1 MSCTTIIAGK
11 KASETGYVLAAHNED
26 DNGRFVL
33 FHGLLPERDWDLSD
47 PEQAFLPAEE
57 GLAKIP
63 QVGHTF
69 ASYWAENVSPE
80 GGASNS
86 DMFYNQNGVLFTSN
100 FGHFTKPDENDPS
113 LVKDGG
119 IAFNLRRA
127 VAERAMNARHGVQV
141 ALSLLA
147 EWGYAPCARNYFIAD
162 KDEAWSVQA
171 VRGFIWAA
179 ARIPDNAA
187 MVLPNHLSI
196 HSLTEFPVS
205 LALDPQH
212 PEVPQDDDFSQGAIL
227 YPADLISRA
236 IENGWYTPS
245 DPEKTDDFDFAFAYQ
260 KERSWKIPHNINRHL
275 NGMRVIM
282 GDQNLRCPADSYA
295 EAHHD
300 PNPDFYPFCVYPKD
314 PVTLEKL
321 AEILSSH
328 VPLTPESKAELGPGK
343 SPHLRRGLIL
353 CYGGANEAA
362 MIQFAGSNEQTTLW
376 TSFGRSCQLPFLPL
390 HPLNGIPEILEPM
403 EDPSGT
409 MARHL
414 RCAPE
419 RTCWRENAW
428 WKFRDFQELAEM
440 QVCDIEE
447 KLHDYR
453 FDYLKQSKEANFRVI
468 GQNGSLRDFENERIA
483 AALDKWKEF
492 ADRYFNQAEIM
503 PLEPVPLNDRRES
516 FEIRFRL
523 PDGQTPAEESLILA
537 QGMSTLPI
545 EAAPAV
551 PGSLI
556 REDDG
561 TWKVLFPPE
570 QIMNKAYARGKFDY
584 YLGGTNT
591 AGRTFAGQV
600 ILTFI

>member
-26 DNGRFVL
+26 DNGRYVL
-33 FHGLLPERDWDLSD
+33 FHGLLPERDWDLND

-127 VAERAMNARHGVQV
+127 VAERALNARHGVQV

-147 EWGYAPCARNYFIAD
+147 EWGYAPSARNYFIAD
-162 KDEAWSVQA
+162 KNEAWSIQA

-205 LALDPQH
+205 LALDPHH

-236 IENGWYTPS
+236 VANGWYTPS

-260 KERSWKIPHNINRHL
+260 KESSRKIPHNINRHL

-282 GDQNLRCPADSYA
+282 GDQNLHCPADPYA

-300 PNPDFYPFCVYPKD
+300 LNPDFYPFCVYPKD

-403 EDPSGT
+403 EDPSET
-409 MARHL
+409 MAGHL

-419 RTCWRENAW
+419 RTCWGENVW

-468 GQNGSLRDFENERIA
+468 AENGSLRDFENERIA
-483 AALDKWKEF
+483 AALDKWEEF

-503 PLEPVPLNDRRES
+503 PLEPVSLNEQRES

-523 PDGQTPAEESLILA
+523 PDGQTPVEESMILA
-537 QGMSTLPI
+537 QGMSTLPK

-584 YLGGTNT
+584 YMGGTNT

-600 ILTFI
+600 IFTFI

>member
-11 KASETGYVLAAHNED
+11 RASETGFVLAAHNED
-26 DNGRFVL
+26 DNGRYVL
-33 FHGLLPERDWDLSD
+33 FHGLLPERDWDLND

-57 GLAKIP
+57 GLARIP
-63 QVGHTF
+63 QVAHTF
-69 ASYWAENVSPE
+69 ASYWAENVCPD
-80 GGASNS
+80 GGVSNS
-86 DMFYNQNGVLFTSN
+86 DMFYNRNGVLFTSN

-127 VAERAMNARHGVQV
+127 VAERALNARHGVQI
-141 ALSLLA
+141 ALSLLS
-147 EWGYAPCARNYFIAD
+147 EWGYAPSARNYFIAD
-162 KDEAWSVQA
+162 KNEAWSIQA
-171 VRGFIWAA
+171 VRGFIYAA
-179 ARIPDNAA
+179 ARIPDDAV

-205 LALDPQH
+205 LALDPRH
-212 PEVPQDDDFSQGAIL
+212 PEVPQEDDFSRGAIL

-236 IENGWYTPS
+236 VENGWYTPA

-260 KERSWKIPHNINRHL
+260 KSCSWKITHNTNRHL
-275 NGMRVIM
+275 NGIRVIM
-282 GDQNLRCPADSYA
+282 DDQEFRCPADPLA
-295 EAHHD
+295 DIHHD
-300 PNPDFYPFCVYPKD
+300 TNPNFYPFCVYPKT

-343 SPHLRRGLIL
+343 SPHLRKGLIL

-362 MIQFAGSNEQTTLW
+362 MIQFADKNEQTTQW
-376 TSFGRSCQLPFLPL
+376 TSFGRSCQLPFIPL

-403 EDPSGT
+403 EDPSRT
-409 MARHL
+409 MAEHMR
-414 RCAPE
+414 RAPE
-419 RTCWRENAW
+419 RTCWKENAW
-428 WKFRDFQELAEM
+428 WKLRDFQELAEM

-447 KLHDYR
+447 QLHDCR
-453 FDYLKQSKEANFRVI
+453 FSYLRQSKEANFRAI
-468 GQNGSLRDFENERIA
+468 AENSNLREFDNERVA

-492 ADRYFNQAEIM
+492 SDRYFNTAEIR
-503 PLEPVPLNDRRES
+503 PIEPVPMNDRRES

-523 PDGQTPAEESLILA
+523 PEGQTPCEEGLILA
-537 QGMSTLPI
+537 QGMSTLPE

-551 PGSLI
+551 PGSLTQ
-556 REDDG
+556 ENGG
-561 TWKVLFPPE
+561 TWRVCFPAE
-570 QIMNKAYARGKFDY
+570 QIMSKAYARGAFDY

-591 AGRTFAGQV
+591 SGRTFAGQL
-600 ILTFI
+600 ILKFI